1 MYRAEGRIQREHRER
16 KCVQK
21 AGQDERFSRSH
32 LHRFAV
38 GEESGAK
45 LSESVVSIIQLF
57 NTYLR
62 NSSGPRAS
70 CACLGGCKDLAR

>member
-1 MYRAEGRIQREHRER
+1 MYRVGGRIQREHRER

-45 LSESVVSIIQLF
+45 LDKLVVIIE
-57 NTYLR
+57 
-62 NSSGPRAS
+62 
-70 CACLGGCKDLAR
+70 